1 RPSKKVD
8 RPSKY
13 QHNREI
19 PRRIFHSTTKVI
31 SRMPRNLSAVAVLL
45 LVLFVSLPGVAQAP
59 PSADAF
65 VTNTQPAA
73 NFGSSVLLPVQAGT
87 TSYIQLNLAA
97 LPENASIAKATLRL
111 YVNAVAAPGLF
122 DIYQVNSGW
131 SEKGISFNNAPSLGV
146 SATVGHP
153 VSVTGASL
161 NQFILVDITSL
172 AQSWLDGSVPN
183 QGIAIALTSVNGSFS
198 FDSKESTGTS
208 HQPELD
214 VVFDSLATAPGA
226 GVAPSQRS
234 ASVKAGLQ
242 QGAGPDPYVDN
253 GTALQTGANFNIDG
267 NGTAATFNATS
278 QFLLA
283 GVPVLGSNGTSSLFL
298 GPGAG
303 QSNTGLQNAF
313 IGVSA
318 GQANTTGNYNSFLG
332 TYAGYSNTTGTLL
345 TFLGLQSGYSNS
357 SGSYNSFMGANSGH
371 NNTTGTLL
379 TFLGMQSGYSNS
391 SGNYNSFVGA
401 NSGYSN
407 TTGGYNVFV
416 GNASGRDNTTGS
428 FLTFMGLQSG
438 VNNTTGNY
446 NSFFGTYSGFNNTTG
461 SNNTFLGYNAGL
473 NANAGATNNVYISSL
488 GASGDSGTIR
498 IGDPANQSAAY
509 MAGINGATT
518 NAGVP
523 VFVDSNGKLGTAGG
537 GSFTISG
544 NGSANSFNSATTYQ
558 IGGGSVLS
566 TGSAADNNV
575 FLGLG
580 AGISDAPG
588 QGQRNAFTG
597 YQAGFNNTSGTS
609 NTFSGYHAGYSN
621 LGGNGNT
628 FSGDSAGY
636 SNTTGIFNTIAG
648 SNAGLLNTSGSY
660 NTISGYQAGL
670 SNTTG
675 NSNTFSGESA
685 GYSNNSGSG
694 NTFSGTSSGY
704 YNTAGIYNSFAGAM
718 AGFSNTTGNY
728 NTFAGNAAGL
738 SNTTGNS
745 NIYYGVS

>member
-146 SATVGHP
+146 SATGGHP

-357 SGSYNSFMGANSGH
+357 SGSYNSF
-371 NNTTGTLL
+371 
-379 TFLGMQSGYSNS
+379 
-391 SGNYNSFVGA
+391 VGA

-407 TTGGYNVFV
+407 TTGSYNVFV

-428 FLTFMGLQSG
+428 FLTFLGLQSG
-438 VNNTTGNY
+438 LSNTTGNY

-488 GASGDSGTIR
+488 GAS
-498 IGDPANQSAAY
+498 
-509 MAGINGATT
+509 
-518 NAGVP
+518 
-523 VFVDSNGKLGTAGG
+523 
-537 GSFTISG
+537 
-544 NGSANSFNSATTYQ
+544 
-558 IGGGSVLS
+558 
-566 TGSAADNNV
+566 
-575 FLGLG
+575 
-580 AGISDAPG
+580 
-588 QGQRNAFTG
+588 
-597 YQAGFNNTSGTS
+597 
-609 NTFSGYHAGYSN
+609 
-621 LGGNGNT
+621 
-628 FSGDSAGY
+628 
-636 SNTTGIFNTIAG
+636 
-648 SNAGLLNTSGSY
+648 
-660 NTISGYQAGL
+660 
-670 SNTTG
+670 
-675 NSNTFSGESA
+675 
-685 GYSNNSGSG
+685 
-694 NTFSGTSSGY
+694 
-704 YNTAGIYNSFAGAM
+704 
-718 AGFSNTTGNY
+718 
-728 NTFAGNAAGL
+728 
-738 SNTTGNS
+738 
-745 NIYYGVS
+745 